1 SLESDS
7 LTLPATL
14 NPGLDFSDEVVR

>member
-1 SLESDS
+1 LESDS

>member
-1 SLESDS
+1 SDS

>member
-1 SLESDS
+1 DS

>member
-1 SLESDS
+1 S